1 MTRLVSVRVPQG
13 PPPERWFARLLRRL
27 RAAWRACR

>member
-1 MTRLVSVRVPQG
+1 MTRLVSLQPRQH